1 MVALTFT
8 PSTII
13 SEFQVDTYAYVL
25 DITFIDTG
33 AKLYTVWIEVRT
45 LHRH

>member
-1 MVALTFT
+1 MAALRFT

-25 DITFIDTG
+25 NITSIDTR